1 MKILVLG
8 CGRVGGML
16 ASLFSRDGHDVT
28 IVDRD
33 VDSFRRLTPD
43 FRGRK
48 VVGNVIDDD
57 ALIRAGIEK
66 ADIVAAVTNGDNTN
80 IMAAQIAQVKFN
92 VPHVLA
98 RINDPLRA
106 QTYHDFGLNT
116 ICHTTIIAR
125 MMEEALLQ
133 GKEGDLLCTL

>member
-1 MKILVLG
+1 MKILILG

-16 ASLFSRDGHDVT
+16 AGLFSRDGHDVT
-28 IVDRD
+28 IVDRE
-33 VDSFRRLTPD
+33 VESFRRLDPAYK
-43 FRGRK
+43 GQK

-57 ALIRAGIEK
+57 TLIRAGIQQ
-66 ADIVAAVTNGDNTN
+66 ADIVTAVTNGDNTN

-106 QTYHDFGLNT
+106 KTYHEFGINT
-116 ICHTTIIAR
+116 ICHTLIIAK
-125 MMEEALLQ
+125 MMEEALLK
-133 GKEGDLLCTL
+133 GTEGDLLCTL